1 MVQQEYYIRHIDGS
15 PVNSE
20 AERKRIIQC
29 LEAAI
34 ERRVSEVIGN
44 IGTCV
49 IIFLLFDF
57 HKDTDA
63 TSALSCSDRDL
74 NGVMHC
80 WLTVGSK
87 IVVGVVV
94 FCIAWCTLLL
104 RYFQCWSFSSYSRT
118 CRRTVLFFLMEHM
131 LFFSN
136 VRVCC
141 SQLTCPAY
149 ICFATV
155 IDFNLSTVIL
165 NFASDHMMK
174 Y

>member
-1 MVQQEYYIRHIDGS
+1 MVQQQEYYIRHIDGS

-57 HKDTDA
+57 HKDTDT
-63 TSALSCSDRDL
+63 TSAFSCSDRDL

-80 WLTVGSK
+80 
-87 IVVGVVV
+87 
-94 FCIAWCTLLL
+94 
-104 RYFQCWSFSSYSRT
+104 
-118 CRRTVLFFLMEHM
+118 
-131 LFFSN
+131 
-136 VRVCC
+136 
-141 SQLTCPAY
+141 
-149 ICFATV
+149 
-155 IDFNLSTVIL
+155 
-165 NFASDHMMK
+165 
-174 Y
+174 